1 MADMFLKLT
10 DISGESMDIDHEDE
24 IEVFDWRW
32 GLDNDASFAL
42 RDQGQATPHTTVAH
56 LSIDKVLDNATVPL
70 VQYCAHGKHISEAVL
85 VCRKNTG
92 AKYGEKHTPQGHVDE
107 YWKIELR
114 DVKVLTVKWPGKAP
128 EGTSS
133 RLSISRSCTSTSATK
148 WSRAKARCT
157 ARGIFR
163 SASPSK
169 RSSRNSSSVTSD
181 FARRANQ

>member
-128 EGTSS
+128 EGHVIETVDFSFLHFNIS
-133 RLSISRSCTSTSATK
+133 YKVESCKGALHGARHFPFSIPEQKVVTK
-148 WSRAKARCT
+148 
-157 ARGIFR
+157 
-163 SASPSK
+163 
-169 RSSRNSSSVTSD
+169 
-181 FARRANQ
+181 